1 MVRFVRRIELT
12 RTTPIYN
19 IGAASRLS
27 GLPIWTLRWIEKHE
41 LVAPK
46 RTEGNQRLYS
56 EADVA
61 LLVMIRDLM
70 EKKVNLAG
78 IREILR
84 MRLEAGAEELGAAT
98 PAARRVARSSPTAPR
113 SGRGAR
119 RSPRAR
125 DRS

>member
-1 MVRFVRRIELT
+1 MIRFVRRIELT

-41 LVAPK
+41 LVAPT

-61 LLVMIRDLM
+61 LLLLIGGLM
-70 EKKVNLAG
+70 EEKVNLAG
-78 IREILR
+78 IRVILR
-84 MRLEAGAEELGAAT
+84 MRLEAGDADAALPRRRPT
-98 PAARRVARSSPTAPR
+98 SGKTSARRRRPSRRPAP
-113 SGRGAR
+113 
-119 RSPRAR
+119 
-125 DRS
+125 